1 MISFI
6 LFCITSC
13 IAQDFNQAPAVNS
26 SWTANALAGQST
38 PGSPDIRGCNDRNDW
53 AVSYDDGP
61 GPETPRVLQELR
73 QRQIKATFFV
83 VGKQVRDHPNV
94 LKRAY
99 DEGHEIALHS
109 W

>member
-1 MISFI
+1 
-6 LFCITSC
+6 
-13 IAQDFNQAPAVNS
+13 
-26 SWTANALAGQST
+26 
-38 PGSPDIRGCNDRNDW
+38 
-53 AVSYDDGP
+53 
-61 GPETPRVLQELR
+61 LQELR